1 LKTLIVSVPLCVSF
15 ILLWRYA
22 TERWRQIWL
31 DFLIE
36 GLWTLC
42 GLIAFFSL
50 VYYLAYV
57 IAEI

>member
-15 ILLWRYA
+15 ILLGRY
-22 TERWRQIWL
+22 TERFWRSLWL